1 MRPAGT
7 ADAVLSH
14 PPRTPAAS
22 SPWRAAVVHGGLWLL
37 IGVAVWGQGAT
48 QEPQTRERVLN
59 AVCWVLLGALCS
71 APMVWALRRM
81 APWRSSPWRSV
92 SRLAPGLQR
101 TTWLPLTLP
110 ALVFLVA
117 LAATLPWMFGY
128 LWWTNGSLAALA
140 NESASMLARMFVVH
154 VFIMLLWAAGVTLV
168 LAARDVEQART
179 LEAASQHRL
188 LVAQVNPHF
197 LFNALNSV
205 RALVSEDPERARD
218 MITQLAQYLRGSLSL
233 EPAHRVR
240 LGEELALHEA
250 YFAVE
255 KLRFEERLQVS
266 VDASSDARDAEV
278 PPLLL
283 APLVENAATHGR
295 GTPLVV
301 ALRAVVE
308 RDRLLLTVENS
319 GAWTPE
325 AATGGVGLS
334 NVRERLAL
342 AYGGAASLHTDTLGG
357 MVQVRVSLPYTR
369 ALT

>member
-7 ADAVLSH
+7 SDVVLSH
-14 PPRTPAAS
+14 PPRTTGVP

-37 IGVAVWGQGAT
+37 IGVAVWGQGAA
-48 QEPQTRERVLN
+48 QEPASSERVAN
-59 AVCWVLLGALCS
+59 AVRWVLVGMLCS
-71 APMVWALRRM
+71 APMVWALRRV
-81 APWRSSPWRSV
+81 APWR
-92 SRLAPGLQR
+92 APDTARAG
-101 TTWLPLTLP
+101 WLPLTLP
-110 ALVFLVA
+110 VMVTAVA

-140 NESASMLARMFVVH
+140 NESVSMLGRMFVVH

-168 LAARDVEQART
+168 LAARDVEQARA
-179 LEAASQHRL
+179 LHAASQHRL

-205 RALVSEDPERARD
+205 RALVREDPDRARD
-218 MITQLAQYLRGSLSL
+218 MITQLAEYLRGSLSL

-240 LGEELALHEA
+240 LGDELALHEA

-255 KLRFEERLQVS
+255 KLRFEERLRVS
-266 VDASSDARDAEV
+266 VDASTQARDAAV

-283 APLVENAATHGR
+283 APLVENAVTHGR

-301 ALRAVVE
+301 TLRAAVE
-308 RDRLLLTVENS
+308 NDLLVLTVENS
-319 GAWTPE
+319 GTWGAGH
-325 AATGGVGLS
+325 ATGGMGLR

-342 AYGGAASLHTDTLGG
+342 AYGSAASLRTDADHG
-357 MVQVRVSLPYTR
+357 VVRVHLTLPYAR
-369 ALT
+369 LNP

>member
-7 ADAVLSH
+7 TDAVLSH
-14 PPRTPAAS
+14 PPRTTAVP

-37 IGVAVWGQGAT
+37 IGVAVWGQGAA
-48 QEPQTRERVLN
+48 QEPQTSERVLN
-59 AVCWVLLGALCS
+59 ALRWVLVGMLCS
-71 APMVWALRRM
+71 APMVWALRRV
-81 APWRSSPWRSV
+81 APWRTPSTR
-92 SRLAPGLQR
+92 RAG
-101 TTWLPLTLP
+101 WLPLTLP
-110 ALVFLVA
+110 VLVIAVA
-117 LAATLPWMFGY
+117 VAATLPWMFGY
-128 LWWTNGSLAALA
+128 LWWTNGSLTAMA
-140 NESASMLARMFVVH
+140 NESGAMLGRMFVVH

-168 LAARDVEQART
+168 LAARDVEQARA
-179 LEAASQHRL
+179 LQAASQHRL

-218 MITQLAQYLRGSLSL
+218 MITQLASYLRGSLSL

-240 LGEELALHEA
+240 LGDELALHEA

-266 VDASSDARDAEV
+266 VDASADSRAAAV

-283 APLVENAATHGR
+283 APLVENAVTHGR

-308 RDRLLLTVENS
+308 HDRLSITVENS
-319 GAWTPE
+319 GEWTGTAP
-325 AATGGVGLS
+325 ASGMGLS

-342 AYGGAASLHTDTLGG
+342 AYGTAASLHTESGEGL
-357 MVQVRVSLPYTR
+357 VRVRLTLPYAR
-369 ALT
+369 AAA

>member
-14 PPRTPAAS
+14 PPRTPAS
-22 SPWRAAVVHGGLWLL
+22 PSPWRAAVVHGGLWLL
-37 IGVAVWGQGAT
+37 IGVAVWGQGSA

-59 AVCWVLLGALCS
+59 AICWVLLGALSS
-71 APMVWALRRM
+71 APMVWALRRI

-92 SRLAPGLQR
+92 SPHTTGSQH

-140 NESASMLARMFVVH
+140 NESFSMLARMFVVH

-168 LAARDVEQART
+168 LAARDVEQAQA
-179 LEAASQHRL
+179 LQAASQHRL

-255 KLRFEERLQVS
+255 KLRFEERLHVS
-266 VDASSDARDAEV
+266 VKASPEARDAAV

-283 APLVENAATHGR
+283 APLVENAVTHGR

-301 ALRAVVE
+301 ALHAAVE
-308 RDRLLLTVENS
+308 NGRLLLTVENS
-319 GAWTPE
+319 GSWTAEP
-325 AATGGVGLS
+325 ASGGVGLS
-334 NVRERLAL
+334 NVRDRLAL
-342 AYGGAASLHTDTLGG
+342 AYGGVASLHTEASDG
-357 MVQVRVSLPYTR
+357 MVRVRVSLPYTR
-369 ALT
+369 VSA

>member
-1 MRPAGT
+1 
-7 ADAVLSH
+7 
-14 PPRTPAAS
+14 
-22 SPWRAAVVHGGLWLL
+22 VHGGLWLL
-37 IGVAVWGQGAT
+37 IGVAVWGQGSA

-59 AVCWVLLGALCS
+59 AICWVLLGALSS
-71 APMVWALRRM
+71 APMVWALRRI

-92 SRLAPGLQR
+92 SPHTTGSQH

-140 NESASMLARMFVVH
+140 NESFSMLARMFVVH

-168 LAARDVEQART
+168 LAARDVEQAQA
-179 LEAASQHRL
+179 LQAASQHRL

-255 KLRFEERLQVS
+255 KLRFEERLHVS
-266 VDASSDARDAEV
+266 VKASPEARDAAV

-283 APLVENAATHGR
+283 APLVENAVTHGR

-301 ALRAVVE
+301 ALHAAVE
-308 RDRLLLTVENS
+308 NGRLLLTVENS
-319 GAWTPE
+319 GSWTAEP
-325 AATGGVGLS
+325 ASGGVGLS
-334 NVRERLAL
+334 NVRDRLAL
-342 AYGGAASLHTDTLGG
+342 AYGGVASLHTEASDG
-357 MVQVRVSLPYTR
+357 MVRVRVSLPYTR
-369 ALT
+369 VSA